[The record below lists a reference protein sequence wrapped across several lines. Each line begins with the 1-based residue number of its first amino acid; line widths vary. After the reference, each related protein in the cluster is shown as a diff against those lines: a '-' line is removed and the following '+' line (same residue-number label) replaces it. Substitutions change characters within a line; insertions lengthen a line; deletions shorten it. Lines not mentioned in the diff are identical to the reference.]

1 LSTRIAIV
9 RKQRSPIIAAVST
22 FLAFGWMGL
31 VVPPQA
37 FPWLIAAAGVLVGG
51 LLFAVLRMRATA
63 HERSQALLEAR
74 AGLHS
79 AEAQTRE
86 LARGLE
92 RRVLDQTTAL
102 LERNQELRNFGR
114 FLSHELR
121 QPIGSMSLFAQLLA
135 EQEGQRLSD
144 AGRRHVAMIVE
155 GAKQLGAMI
164 ESQLM
169 LTAGEPVTEE
179 EIPLDEVVEKAAELL
194 EKDLADVG
202 ATLSVESLPRVSG
215 HRASLAQVFHNLI
228 ANSIKHRRQDLP
240 LVIRIRTHASGA
252 EGVEIEVSDNGC
264 GFDADS
270 AERISD
276 PGQRLAPHSAETEG
290 LGLAIARR
298 ILERSGGRLW
308 AEGTSGAGTR
318 FRVWLPAGP
327 RSGA

>member
-1 LSTRIAIV
+1 V
-9 RKQRSPIIAAVST
+9 RKPWSPVVAAVST
-22 FLAFGWMGL
+22 LLSFGLLAL
-31 VVPPQA
+31 VVPLRA
-37 FPWLIAAAGVLVGG
+37 LPWLIAAAGVLMGG
-51 LLFAVLRMRATA
+51 LVFAVLRMRATA
-63 HERSQALLEAR
+63 HERSQALLEAS
-74 AGLHS
+74 AGLQR

-164 ESQLM
+164 DGQLM
-169 LTAGEPVTEE
+169 LSAGEPVTEE

-194 EKDLADVG
+194 EKELADAG
-202 ATLSVESLPRVSG
+202 ATLSVESLPRVCG

-228 ANSIKHRRQDLP
+228 ANSIKYRRTDLP
-240 LVIRIRTHASGA
+240 LVIRIRTHASDA

-264 GFDADS
+264 GFDADAS
-270 AERISD
+270 ERIFD
-276 PGQRLAPHSAETEG
+276 PGQRLAPHSTEGEG

-298 ILERSGGRLW
+298 IIERSGGRLW
-308 AEGTSGAGTR
+308 AEGTSGAGAR

-327 RSGA
+327 RADA